1 MSEKEKEQ
9 SMNEPAVVPT
19 ESELSDD
26 RNTKLTLR
34 TLKRIFPAT
43 LKHKQR
49 RYLAA
54 YAITGG
60 IVRATKKTGID
71 YRSHYTW
78 MKQPEY
84 AEAFEYA
91 KQIAGDMS
99 EDEVIRRGAEGIDA
113 PIIYKG
119 EITGQ

>member
-60 IVRATKKTGID
+60 LFGLPKKQG
-71 YRSHYTW
+71 
-78 MKQPEY
+78 
-84 AEAFEYA
+84 
-91 KQIAGDMS
+91 
-99 EDEVIRRGAEGIDA
+99 
-113 PIIYKG
+113 
-119 EITGQ
+119 

>member
-1 MSEKEKEQ
+1 
-9 SMNEPAVVPT
+9 
-19 ESELSDD
+19 
-26 RNTKLTLR
+26 
-34 TLKRIFPAT
+34 
-43 LKHKQR
+43 
-49 RYLAA
+49 
-54 YAITGG
+54 
-60 IVRATKKTGID
+60 
-71 YRSHYTW
+71 

-91 KQIAGDMS
+91 KQIAGDML